1 MDYKTAIEN
10 VKAYLKDNYIYTEDL
25 KEDGDEA
32 GSMLETF
39 FSSKKG
45 YDVHF
50 ATAAVLMFRYYGIPA
65 RYAEGY
71 LVTPK
76 DAKDMEEGQPYEL
89 SMERAPACGLKYTFD
104 GVGFVPVEVSPAYEG
119 IMEEADMSIGISNS
133 SLVRE
138 FDEEIND
145 DTQGSYE
152 TGGDDD
158 LTPGYRYSFHRF
170 MYIGRP

>member
-1 MDYKTAIEN
+1 MYKRQ

-65 RYAEGY
+65 RYA
-71 LVTPK
+71 
-76 DAKDMEEGQPYEL
+76 A
-89 SMERAPACGLKYTFD
+89 
-104 GVGFVPVEVSPAYEG
+104 VS
-119 IMEEADMSIGISNS
+119 
-133 SLVRE
+133 
-138 FDEEIND
+138 
-145 DTQGSYE
+145 
-152 TGGDDD
+152 
-158 LTPGYRYSFHRF
+158 
-170 MYIGRP
+170 

>member
-1 MDYKTAIEN
+1 MCIRDS
-10 VKAYLKDNYIYTEDL
+10 IYTEDL

-71 LVTPK
+71 QMCIR
-76 DAKDMEEGQPYEL
+76 DRSGICDL
-89 SMERAPACGLKYTFD
+89 SKYD
-104 GVGFVPVEVSPAYEG
+104 SCQ
-119 IMEEADMSIGISNS
+119 
-133 SLVRE
+133 R
-138 FDEEIND
+138 
-145 DTQGSYE
+145 
-152 TGGDDD
+152 
-158 LTPGYRYSFHRF
+158 
-170 MYIGRP
+170 